1 MFNAVRPSCPTIVF
15 SIEFWPI
22 PLPHLSRQFS
32 TLRLIRLYI
41 VVYCELLYL
50 PQQTFTWYVAC
61 CTQLPSGKRYQI
73 IVIVQ
78 YKWIYKHQHHNTNEY
93 TKQSHTKSVLPG
105 TSYRPRRQKLIKGVS
120 VRLDLVS
127 VDRNTTSFS
136 SMRLCNC
143 SMFDITSNG
152 IRSATPL
159 SPFGILASR
168 ICHHLSSVLL

>member
-1 MFNAVRPSCPTIVF
+1 MPYDCLYRVLTYTTPS
-15 SIEFWPI
+15 SIEKVLNTSIDSIVYCCILW
-22 PLPHLSRQFS
+22 
-32 TLRLIRLYI
+32 I
-41 VVYCELLYL
+41 VVS
-50 PQQTFTWYVAC
+50 PSTNVHVVAC

-93 TKQSHTKSVLPG
+93 TKQSHTKSVLPV